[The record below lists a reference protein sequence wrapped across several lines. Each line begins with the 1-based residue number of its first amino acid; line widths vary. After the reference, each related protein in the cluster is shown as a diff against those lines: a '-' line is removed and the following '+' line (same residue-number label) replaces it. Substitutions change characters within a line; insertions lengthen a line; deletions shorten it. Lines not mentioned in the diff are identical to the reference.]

1 MTATT
6 LLLVQTDQKIQLMF
20 EVYDRDGDGIVDIVD
35 LVQSTSASGYTQHML
50 TLRVHVSGQVKFVN
64 SGQSEVLEDTEFAY
78 KILDTLDAD
87 GDGSISRFGALRC
100 CQHNASTNTHS
111 PPHEAVVC
119 ASQRGV

>member
-1 MTATT
+1 
-6 LLLVQTDQKIQLMF
+6 MF

-35 LVQSTSASGYTQHML
+35 LVQSTHTSCHPQHML
-50 TLRVHVSGQVKFVN
+50 TLRAYMSGQVKFVN

-100 CQHNASTNTHS
+100 CQRIVSTKAHS
-111 PPHEAVVC
+111 PPREAVVC
-119 ASQRGV
+119 DSQRGV